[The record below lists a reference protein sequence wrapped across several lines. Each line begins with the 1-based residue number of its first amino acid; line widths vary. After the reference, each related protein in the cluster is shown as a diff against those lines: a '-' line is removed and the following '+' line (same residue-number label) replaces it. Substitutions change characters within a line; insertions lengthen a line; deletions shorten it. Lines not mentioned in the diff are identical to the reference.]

1 MEADYVNYSLQQKA
15 NTQNKQV
22 ILATLRFIET
32 RWEEGVHC
40 TQTERMINLNNEAS
54 TVYWWFKQK

>member
-54 TVYWWFKQK
+54 TVY